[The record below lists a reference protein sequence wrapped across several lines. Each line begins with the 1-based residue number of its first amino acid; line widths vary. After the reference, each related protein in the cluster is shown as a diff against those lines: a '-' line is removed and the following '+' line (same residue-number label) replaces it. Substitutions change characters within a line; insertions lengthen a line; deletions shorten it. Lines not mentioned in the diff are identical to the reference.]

1 MDGPLF
7 GASAVRLS
15 APYLGVQIG
24 AAAHG
29 APPPDNCW
37 TPDRL
42 ERISR
47 ETWANAIGK
56 DKHRTAALHDPA
68 SISMQAAHMNIYIT
82 SPCMYAAAYCMPRT
96 QDMKDID
103 LTCAR
108 FSGPAAALPVFA
120 LSGLGTVCRLKG
132 ALRRPQVQFQTTMLA
147 AALRGDIRIPA
158 CLHEDLANNHGHCL
172 RWARRPN
179 SGRAIRRDL
188 GNDSARQNIVQILAP
203 GAAPNNSQIR
213 KAAPAIYEALWHHHD
228 SGRFLAWQQRRSR
241 LGRGCRSGGAEWETV
256 LSCKTY
262 TQG

>member
-1 MDGPLF
+1 
-7 GASAVRLS
+7 
-15 APYLGVQIG
+15 
-24 AAAHG
+24 
-29 APPPDNCW
+29 
-37 TPDRL
+37 
-42 ERISR
+42 
-47 ETWANAIGK
+47 
-56 DKHRTAALHDPA
+56 
-68 SISMQAAHMNIYIT
+68 
-82 SPCMYAAAYCMPRT
+82 
-96 QDMKDID
+96 MKDID

-188 GNDSARQNIVQILAP
+188 GKDSARQNIVQILAP

-213 KAAPAIYEALWHHHD
+213 KAAPDIYEALWHHHD
-228 SGRFLAWQQRRSR
+228 SGRSLAWQQHRSR
-241 LGRGCRSGGAEWETV
+241 LGKWLRSGGAEWETV
-256 LSCKTY
+256 LSCRTY